1 MPTNTNVRF
10 EDQIFVLMV
19 MCRVVRPLF
28 RSAPDDISHIKPVD
42 FYPNPR
48 CLLRPKMVSKLGRE
62 KVKLQ
67 LDNWLH
73 FTFDHFV
80 NYW

>member
-1 MPTNTNVRF
+1 
-10 EDQIFVLMV
+10 
-19 MCRVVRPLF
+19 
-28 RSAPDDISHIKPVD
+28 
-42 FYPNPR
+42 
-48 CLLRPKMVSKLGRE
+48 MVSKLGRE